1 MNDWK
6 KAVRNE
12 IKARIVREGVTMG
25 EVVRRLAER
34 HGWSPSAPAFTSKLK
49 RGSLRYGEAVQIAD
63 VLGYDLVW
71 VKRQESADSET

>member
-1 MNDWK
+1 MNRET
-6 KAVRNE
+6 VRNE
-12 IKARIVREGVTMG
+12 IKARIVREGVSMN

-34 HGWSPSAPAFTSKLK
+34 HGRSASAPAFTSKLK

-71 VKRQESADSET
+71 VKRQESEDSET